1 MMKDNFRE
9 SLLLVCQLLDKHKAS
24 YLLIG
29 GAAVALN
36 GYFRHSVDKDG
47 ALTEKPDIDIW
58 YDPTYTNYFK
68 ILEVIQDIGND
79 VTEWKKELNPNPKK
93 SVFKLEFDDFTLDI
107 LPLLKAD
114 ITFSDAKKRSDT
126 IHFEGVPIHFL
137 SYPDL
142 VADKQA
148 LAREK
153 DIQDIEHLI
162 KINQRKSIG

>member
-114 ITFSDAKKRSDT
+114 ITFSMQKREV
-126 IHFEGVPIHFL
+126 ILYILKGFPFIF
-137 SYPDL
+137 
-142 VADKQA
+142 
-148 LAREK
+148 
-153 DIQDIEHLI
+153 
-162 KINQRKSIG
+162 